1 MYRAR
6 DYLQEKAKL
15 EAQMEFEI
23 IKEASP
29 VQKMKGDDVQVF
41 DESDEE
47 STGDQ
52 LGSQN
57 S

>member
-52 LGSQN
+52 LGS
-57 S
+57 